1 MVRMVMSVSAVSFL
15 YCVSQKILSGLLFFC
30 SRTSHTAILGGFSLR
45 LYSTSQFAEQFP
57 RVF

>member
-1 MVRMVMSVSAVSFL
+1 MSASAVSFL
-15 YCVSQKILSGLLFFC
+15 YCVSQKVLSGLLFFC

-57 RVF
+57 CVF